1 MLDAMLAD
9 SRAVEDEE
17 YGSDVAVKGLDRAI
31 GECFDPRKKYRY
43 IADSPGLIT
52 VVM

>member
-17 YGSDVAVKGLDRAI
+17 YESDVVVKGLDCAMREYF
-31 GECFDPRKKYRY
+31 GPKKKYEY
-43 IADSPGLIT
+43 IAD
-52 VVM
+52 